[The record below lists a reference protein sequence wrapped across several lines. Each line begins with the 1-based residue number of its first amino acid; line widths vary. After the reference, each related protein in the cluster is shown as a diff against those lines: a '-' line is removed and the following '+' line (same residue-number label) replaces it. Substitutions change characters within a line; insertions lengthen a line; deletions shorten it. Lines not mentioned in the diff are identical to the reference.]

1 MKLKKK
7 NMEAIIAKVI
17 LDYYGSEEN
26 IPVKFQFRN
35 YSKPCFK
42 LSNIQDKEERK
53 KQLDIL
59 IENVKK
65 QITEYETTYSI

>member
-7 NMEAIIAKVI
+7 NMELMIAKVI

-26 IPVKFQFRN
+26 IPEKFQLKK

-59 IENVKK
+59 IENIKK